1 MTSRQIVIKLIDEN
15 KINGEE
21 AVQLLNDIIIAEIEQ
36 AKDVLDQC
44 KKKTDWNHTSDWTSI
59 SYPNTSPTIATPTW
73 TVQPSTTTAT
83 IAGLN
88 ASDNAELWLTN
99 DRADICSK

>member
-1 MTSRQIVIKLIDEN
+1 MTSRQIVIKLIDEG
-15 KINGEE
+15 KITGEE
-21 AVQLLNDIIIAEIEQ
+21 AVELINSIIIAEIEQ

-44 KKKTDWNHTSDWTSI
+44 KKKTDWNHTSDWTTI
-59 SYPNTSPTIATPTW
+59 SYPNTSSTITTPTW

-88 ASDNAELWLTN
+88 ASDNADLWLTN
-99 DRADICSK
+99 NVANACSK